1 MISDGDRWRMGL
13 VFSLIAIATI
23 AVMLHGPIPQ
33 DPAYHQFADQR
44 TLCGIPNFWN
54 VCSNLPFL
62 VVGAAGLFSVFLS
75 AAEGALP
82 GLRPAYFVF
91 FVGSALVAL
100 GSAYYHLD
108 PNNSTLVW
116 DRLPMTVAF
125 MAFASV
131 IIGEHVS
138 QRAGRLALIPLLAM
152 GILSVLVWRVTEAK
166 GHGDL
171 RLYVLVQY
179 LPALVIPALIVLFP
193 SRLTRVYLI
202 WFMLAAYALAKVL
215 EALDRPL
222 FAVLPVSGHT
232 LKHLVA
238 AAGLYLLVVAIRVRR
253 PRA

>member
-1 MISDGDRWRMGL
+1 
-13 VFSLIAIATI
+13 
-23 AVMLHGPIPQ
+23 
-33 DPAYHQFADQR
+33 
-44 TLCGIPNFWN
+44 
-54 VCSNLPFL
+54 
-62 VVGAAGLFSVFLS
+62 
-75 AAEGALP
+75 
-82 GLRPAYFVF
+82 
-91 FVGSALVAL
+91 
-100 GSAYYHLD
+100 
-108 PNNSTLVW
+108 
-116 DRLPMTVAF
+116 MTVAF